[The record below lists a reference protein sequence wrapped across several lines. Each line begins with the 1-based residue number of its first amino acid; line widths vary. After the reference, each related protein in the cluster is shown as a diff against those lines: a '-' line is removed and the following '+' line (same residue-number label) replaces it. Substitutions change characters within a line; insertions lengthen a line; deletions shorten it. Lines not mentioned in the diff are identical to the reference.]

1 MNSDQEF
8 AKGLYNLIVTFLS
21 GIQTIDSLENYY
33 KKNIGAIDSIKEID
47 LDLYKQLINKFKE
60 ERHAINTDPVRQELA
75 DKTAGGEGQV
85 TPEQEDKLRRE
96 ERTRQHRKS
105 YPSAG
110 LWKG

>member
-1 MNSDQEF
+1 MSSDQEF
-8 AKGLYNLIVTFLS
+8 AKGIYTIIAAF
-21 GIQTIDSLENYY
+21 IDSPTTVKDLESYY
-33 KKNIGAIDSIKEID
+33 LSNKKSIATMRSNSEEQ
-47 LDLYKQLINKFKE
+47 YQQLIKDFKE
-60 ERHAINTDPVRQELA
+60 VKHAINTDPVRQEPA

-110 LWKG
+110 FWKG